1 MNEIQFVI
9 ETVKAKKSGRN
20 CVLLLDNGEELEC
33 SKDIVLKHTLI
44 KGRILTQ
51 DELER
56 IINEQR
62 IIDVKQTAYNFVSYK
77 PRTEKQ
83 VRIRLDGKGFSDDE
97 CETALNFLREFD
109 LINDERYAESFIKD
123 LLMKKPASE
132 SKIMIDMLKR
142 GIPKSIVIW
151 AIHKIYPVEAK
162 YDMAV
167 KAAAKKMK
175 VIRHKPLEKRKD
187 SLIRYLLSL
196 GYEWDLIKRVVNDTI
211 KGLDLTGD

>member
-1 MNEIQFVI
+1 MNEFQFII

-33 SKDIVLKHTLI
+33 SKDLVLRHNLI

-51 DELER
+51 DALKR
-56 IINEQR
+56 IINEQKV
-62 IIDVKQTAYNFVSYK
+62 IDVKQTAYNYVSYK

-83 VRIRLDGKGFSDDE
+83 VRIRLAGKGFSNDE
-97 CETALNFLREFD
+97 CETALTFLREFD
-109 LINDERYAESFIKD
+109 LINDVRYAESFIKD
-123 LLMKKPASE
+123 LLKKKPASE
-132 SKIMIDMLKR
+132 SRIMIDMLKR
-142 GIPKSIVIW
+142 GIPKSIAIE

-175 VIRHKPLEKRKD
+175 LIRHKPIEKRKD
-187 SLIRYLLSL
+187 SLIRYLQSL
-196 GYEWDLIKRVVNDTI
+196 GYEWDLIKRVVNDNF
-211 KGLDLTGD
+211 KDSELTED